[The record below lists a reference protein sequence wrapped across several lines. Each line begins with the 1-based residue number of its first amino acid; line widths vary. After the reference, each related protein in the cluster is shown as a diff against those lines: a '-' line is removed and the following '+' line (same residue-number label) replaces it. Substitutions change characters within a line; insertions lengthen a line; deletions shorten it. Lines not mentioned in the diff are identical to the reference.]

1 MFVRPVQ
8 LVQHKL
14 DMLVAFCRF
23 PLKIFCNDFVVLRKY
38 RHIVVIQFLFL
49 VTVSLN
55 KIYYRKYTDIV
66 IHRYFHLIVSSH
78 DSKGVLYPSMLKC

>member
-14 DMLVAFCRF
+14 DMLAAFCRF
-23 PLKIFCNDFVVLRKY
+23 PLKIFCKYFVVLRKY
-38 RHIVVIQFLFL
+38 RHIVVIQFLFV

-55 KIYYRKYTDIV
+55 NIYYRKYTDIV
-66 IHRYFHLIVSSH
+66 IPLYFHLTVSLH
-78 DSKGVLYPSMLKC
+78 DIQGVLYPSMLKC